1 LAWHLAVCCH
11 ASQEKQELRRRGPI
25 SSKLKLVAPASAGI
39 FLFRLAGYA
48 IFPAMEKASD
58 LGKPT
63 VPIDLIGPEH
73 WARSSRRSGR
83 TTKVIC
89 LIVGG
94 LATAGI
100 IAYGVFGG
108 FSR

>member
-1 LAWHLAVCCH
+1 M
-11 ASQEKQELRRRGPI
+11 
-25 SSKLKLVAPASAGI
+25 
-39 FLFRLAGYA
+39 FRPAGYA
-48 IFPAMEKASD
+48 IFPVMEKASD